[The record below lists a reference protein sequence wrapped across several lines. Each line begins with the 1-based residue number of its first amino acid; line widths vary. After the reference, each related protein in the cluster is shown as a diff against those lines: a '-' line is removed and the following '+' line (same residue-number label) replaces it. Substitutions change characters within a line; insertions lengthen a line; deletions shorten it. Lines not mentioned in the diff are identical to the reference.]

1 MVRFRIVSDLHLDLR
16 PDAAA
21 VADALVAN
29 DPRADCLVLAGDVA
43 EAHWPGLRPFLERAR
58 AAYDHL
64 VYVPGNHEYYG
75 GVVHATEAQLRRMP
89 GYLNCGAR
97 DVGGVRVLG
106 CTLWA
111 APPPS
116 PRLARFGDFARIRT
130 HDGGAGFT
138 AGWTRRDM
146 CAAHALHAAWL
157 EKQLAAG
164 PALVVTHHAPVTGD
178 SSPDRYR
185 GAPDEAFFASD
196 VGAAL
201 GPRTLGWVF
210 GHTHHAATLARAGY
224 TLWTNAL
231 GYPGEA
237 TGHRDLVID
246 VPAAQET
253 GRL

>member
-1 MVRFRIVSDLHLDLR
+1 MVRFRVASDLHLDLR

-43 EAHWPGLRPFLERAR
+43 EARWPGLRPFLERAR

-75 GVVHATEAQLRRMP
+75 GAMHATEALLRAMP

-111 APPPS
+111 APPP
-116 PRLARFGDFARIRT
+116 RLACFNDFLRIRT
-130 HDGGAGFT
+130 PDGN
-138 AGWTRRDM
+138 WTRRDM
-146 CAAHALHAAWL
+146 CAAHMLHVAWL

-164 PALVVTHHAPVTGD
+164 PALVVTHHAPVMGD
-178 SSPDRYR
+178 SSPDQYR
-185 GAPDEAFFASD
+185 GSRNEAFFASD

-210 GHTHHAATLARAGY
+210 GHTHHAATLARDGY
-224 TLWTNAL
+224 ALWTNAL
-231 GYPGEA
+231 GYPGER
-237 TGHRDLVID
+237 TGYRDLVID
-246 VPAAQET
+246 VSI
-253 GRL
+253 